1 MQEKPSP
8 ELSQRHRRGIAST
21 LAILDEALCEF
32 EEWALGREI
41 RSVLYSETNSLTPE
55 QRERLLHLLKG
66 LRATMME
73 LCDHLGLEGKV
84 NDAVTAIW
92 SRCSTLWVSLVEL
105 ESRYLK
111 RYGEIPDDFPEYF
124 DPKIAHLIEGLQSI
138 LKMLKIG

>member
-1 MQEKPSP
+1 MHEKPSP

-32 EEWALGREI
+32 EEWAMGREI
-41 RSVLYSETNSLTPE
+41 RSVLYSETNSLTSE
-55 QRERLLHLLKG
+55 QRERLIHLLTG
-66 LRATMME
+66 LRATLAE
-73 LCDHLGLEGKV
+73 LCDRLGLEGKV

-105 ESRYLK
+105 ESPYLK
-111 RYGEIPDDFPEYF
+111 RYGEIPADFAEYF
-124 DPKIAHLIEGLQSI
+124 DPKIAQLVEGLQGI